1 LAPVIDVAPAS
12 PAGVE
17 TEEGTMERRIQGVQ
31 EWLYVV
37 IVGTLALYLLIGLVV
52 WAWLILTGRQTPDAF
67 ATILAAIAGAFAGI
81 VAPLQGPGS
90 RRRDEDPG

>member
-1 LAPVIDVAPAS
+1 MD
-12 PAGVE
+12 
-17 TEEGTMERRIQGVQ
+17 RRIQGVQ

-52 WAWLILTGRQTPDAF
+52 WAWLILTGRETPGAF

-81 VAPLQGPGS
+81 VTPLQGPGA
-90 RRRDEDPG
+90 RRGHEGEG